1 MWNSNYLIRIRFILP
16 FVRTTHEQLFFCI
29 DIGTLNVYP
38 NWLAFWII
46 YSTSAVTKLVK
57 SDMRSSWRV
66 PARNN
71 VPSFRPLRILQNEL
85 GYCFWHSARQQ
96 GALLELYMLNVLAMP
111 LIFDRSQGVILI
123 LLHKGLY
130 YPGGEEVNKTTAMLW
145 SKRLMLLLLFF
156 SIIIMIVIIIIPAA
170 HLLLLFC
177 SIIIMIVIIIIIP
190 DAHLLLLTVT
200 LTIIVLFGP

>member
-1 MWNSNYLIRIRFILP
+1 MWNSNYLINIRFILP

-57 SDMRSSWRV
+57 SDMRSAWRV

-130 YPGGEEVNKTTAMLW
+130 YPGGEEVNKTGWCCCCYFLLLLLW
-145 SKRLMLLLLFF
+145 LLLLLFLLLIYCCYF
-156 SIIIMIVIIIIPAA
+156 FLLLLWL
-170 HLLLLFC
+170 LLLLF
-177 SIIIMIVIIIIIP
+177 
-190 DAHLLLLTVT
+190 LLL
-200 LTIIVLFGP
+200 IYCC

>member
-1 MWNSNYLIRIRFILP
+1 M
-16 FVRTTHEQLFFCI
+16 RTTHEQLFFCI

-123 LLHKGLY
+123 LLHKVCITQVERRWIKQRQCYEAKGWCCCCYCCYFFLL
-130 YPGGEEVNKTTAMLW
+130 VLW
-145 SKRLMLLLLFF
+145 LLLLLF
-156 SIIIMIVIIIIPAA
+156 
-170 HLLLLFC
+170 LLLIYC
-177 SIIIMIVIIIIIP
+177 C
-190 DAHLLLLTVT
+190 
-200 LTIIVLFGP
+200 